1 MNLATATV
9 LQQGK
14 YTIDAT
20 LGIGGFGITYRA
32 INTHLNQTV
41 VLKTLNESLR
51 QHPASAQFQQ
61 QFIAE
66 AQRLSRCQHSNIVRA
81 IDFFEEAGQS
91 FVAMDY
97 IPGKTLAQIVETGK
111 PLSEAQALH
120 YIRQIASALSTV
132 HHSGLLH
139 GDINP
144 ENIIRRAD
152 SHLVML
158 IDFGIARDFTIGTK
172 QTHTNL
178 LSPGYAPIEQY
189 LSDGKCTPATDI
201 YSIAATLYYLLSGE
215 PPVAAPLRDRIPL
228 AELRQFQPNL
238 SPGIEL
244 AILQGLETDP
254 QNRPQT
260 VEDWLTMLQE
270 TERTSAERTDKQSLQ
285 LPAPPPPQLTLL
297 AFVVTAAIAGWM
309 GFDLAWRYNSS
320 SLSSNRS
327 TTPSFPSLEDL
338 LKSRDLSGPM
348 FGQPS
353 VESSPL
359 PSIDNDE
366 LNKDSQPT
374 LDSSI
379 IPEPIDP
386 SAASAQPS
394 ALPSPETPAPEPEA
408 SPSPSP
414 TPESEAQPSEPPMP
428 QPKAR
433 IEPAPQPASAPVP
446 EVAPLPPAPP
456 PPSYS
461 PPAPVQP
468 DAKSAETLPPSESAP
483 PAASPTV
490 RSSAQPPIPSR
501 SGSNSDSS
509 IAPYSPPPVAEPT
522 VPFPEPATN

>member
-66 AQRLSRCQHSNIVRA
+66 AQRQCQCQHSNIVRA

-144 ENIIRRAD
+144 EKIIRRAD

-201 YSIAATLYYLLSGE
+201 YAIAATLYYLLSGE

-260 VEDWLTMLQE
+260 VEHWLTMLQE
-270 TERTSAERTDKQSLQ
+270 TERTPAETKGKQSLR

-309 GFDLAWRYNSS
+309 GFDLAWRYNST

-359 PSIDNDE
+359 PPIDDN

-456 PPSYS
+456 PPGYS
-461 PPAPVQP
+461 PPIPVQP
-468 DAKSAETLPPSESAP
+468 AAKSAETLPPSESAP

-490 RSSAQPPIPSR
+490 RSAGPPIPSR

>member
-1 MNLATATV
+1 MNLAPATV

-14 YTIDAT
+14 YTINAT

-32 INTHLNQTV
+32 IHTHLNQTV

-66 AQRLSRCQHSNIVRA
+66 AQRLSRCQHSNIVRI

-91 FVAMDY
+91 FIAMDY
-97 IPGKTLAQIVETGK
+97 IPGQTLAQIVETGH
-111 PLSEAQALH
+111 PLPEAEALH
-120 YIRQIASALSTV
+120 YIRQIASAVSTV
-132 HHSGLLH
+132 HRSGLLH
-139 GDINP
+139 RDIKP
-144 ENIIRRAD
+144 ENTIRRAD

-158 IDFGIARDFTIGTK
+158 IDFGIARDFTDGTK

-178 LSPGYAPIEQY
+178 LSPGYVAIEQY
-189 LSDGKCTPATDI
+189 LYDGKCTPATDI
-201 YSIAATLYYLLSGE
+201 YAISATLYYLLCGV
-215 PPVAAPLRDRIPL
+215 PPVAAPLRERIPL
-228 AELRQFQPNL
+228 TDLRQFQPNIN
-238 SPGIEL
+238 PGIER
-244 AILQGLETDP
+244 AILQGLEIDAR
-254 QNRPQT
+254 NRPQT
-260 VEDWLTMLQE
+260 VEHWLTMLQE
-270 TERTSAERTDKQSLQ
+270 TEQAPADRKGKQSLR

-309 GFDLAWRYNSS
+309 GFDLAWRYKSS

-327 TTPSFPSLEDL
+327 ATQSFPSLEDL

-359 PSIDNDE
+359 PPIE
-366 LNKDSQPT
+366 LNKRPKPT
-374 LDSSI
+374 SDSSN

-394 ALPSPETPAPEPEA
+394 ESPSPETPAPEPDAPPE
-408 SPSPSP
+408 PSP
-414 TPESEAQPSEPPMP
+414 TPEPEAQPSESPIPEP
-428 QPKAR
+428 QAE
-433 IEPAPQPASAPVP
+433 IEPAPQPEPAPVP
-446 EVAPLPPAPP
+446 EVAPLPPV

-461 PPAPVQP
+461 PPVPAAPS
-468 DAKSAETLPPSESAP
+468 AKSAETLPPSESAP
-483 PAASPTV
+483 AAAPPASSPPE
-490 RSSAQPPIPSR
+490 PPIPSR
-501 SGSNSDSS
+501 SGSSSDNSS

>member
-14 YTIDAT
+14 YTINAT

-32 INTHLNQTV
+32 IHTHLNKTV

-97 IPGKTLAQIVETGK
+97 IPGKTLAQIVETDG
-111 PLSEAQALH
+111 PLAEAEALH
-120 YIRQIASALSTV
+120 YIWQIASAVSTV

-144 ENIIRRAD
+144 ENMIRRDD

-172 QTHTNL
+172 QTHTNWL
-178 LSPGYAPIEQY
+178 CPGYAPIEQY

-201 YSIAATLYYLLSGE
+201 YAIAATLYYLLSGV

-228 AELRQFQPNL
+228 ACLRQFQPNL
-238 SPGIEL
+238 SPRIER

-254 QNRPQT
+254 QKRPQT
-260 VEDWLTMLQE
+260 VENWLTMLQE
-270 TERTSAERTDKQSLQ
+270 TERVPAERTGKQSLR
-285 LPAPPPPQLTLL
+285 LPAPPPPQLTFL

-309 GFDLAWRYNSS
+309 GFDLAWRYNSTS
-320 SLSSNRS
+320 VSSNGS
-327 TTPSFPSLEDL
+327 TTQAFPSLEDL

-359 PSIDNDE
+359 PPIDE

-374 LDSSI
+374 SDSSQ

-386 SAASAQPS
+386 STASTQPS
-394 ALPSPETPAPEPEA
+394 ALPSPETPAPEPET

-414 TPESEAQPSEPPMP
+414 TPESEAQPSEPPIPEP
-428 QPKAR
+428 QPR
-433 IEPAPQPASAPVP
+433 IEPLPEPASAPLP
-446 EVAPLPPAPP
+446 EVAPLPSAVPP
-456 PPSYS
+456 PGYS
-461 PPAPVQP
+461 PPASVQP
-468 DAKSAETLPPSESAP
+468 ATTSAETLPPLESEP
-483 PAASPTV
+483 PGLPSPTV
-490 RSSAQPPIPSR
+490 RSAQSPIPSR

-522 VPFPEPATN
+522 LPFPEPGTN

>member
-14 YTIDAT
+14 YTINAT
-20 LGIGGFGITYRA
+20 LGIGRFGITYRA
-32 INTHLNQTV
+32 IHTHLNKTV

-158 IDFGIARDFTIGTK
+158 MDFGIARDFTIGTK

-228 AELRQFQPNL
+228 AELRQFQSNL
-238 SPGIEL
+238 SPGIEQ

-260 VEDWLTMLQE
+260 VEHWLTMLQE
-270 TERTSAERTDKQSLQ
+270 TERTPAERKGKQSLR

-309 GFDLAWRYNSS
+309 GFDLAWRYNST

-359 PSIDNDE
+359 PPIDDN
-366 LNKDSQPT
+366 LNKDSKPT
-374 LDSSI
+374 LDNSQ

-386 SAASAQPS
+386 SAANAQPS
-394 ALPSPETPAPEPEA
+394 ALPSPETRASEPEA

-456 PPSYS
+456 PPGYS
-461 PPAPVQP
+461 PPTPVQP
-468 DAKSAETLPPSESAP
+468 AAKSAETLPPSESAP
-483 PAASPTV
+483 PSVSPTV
-490 RSSAQPPIPSR
+490 RSAGPPIPSR